1 MKRAMTWALGLYLLG
16 ALVGR
21 FVENM
26 GVVRCRCSGG
36 CWCRQPLLSAFRWV
50 FPYGH
55 RLEIE
60 RGIDVSPV
68 SGGAMATSPAA
79 PSDLPARPVPE
90 AAAAPEPAAPPE
102 PDQAASRAA
111 PESPAPPD
119 LDQAAAPA
127 APASPQAPESAVP
140 VRYWLYKVKRGSAK
154 AGAGGDWEKDV
165 FSSKEPV
172 EWGGHHATRSAEVA
186 KTLNDGVSVGDVVVA
201 YQTDAKTVVGYLR
214 LVRIEGSRDERRLFL
229 QPAHRIDPPFPIHE
243 HKAGTSL
250 ADSTAVG
257 GSVMLRELSE
267 QEMRD
272 LVRLSGAPESLL
284 RTEGPPGG
292 RVQ

>member
-79 PSDLPARPVPE
+79 P
-90 AAAAPEPAAPPE
+90 
-102 PDQAASRAA
+102 
-111 PESPAPPD
+111 ESPAPPD
-119 LDQAAAPA
+119 PDQAAAPA